1 MSKYTTQVRLICES
15 LLDLNEN
22 VVSNGVDD
30 VLEQTWDKVFT
41 FKFPIF
47 DEAYRKELCIKILRH
62 FWTREIA
69 HETYGAW
76 KLRMETKLCD
86 IMPYYNQ
93 LYKSELLE
101 FNPLYDVDFSR
112 TTNRDSADTVNGVND
127 GTSKSTDLFSDTPQN
142 GLQDVESG
150 EYLTNASVSDNNYRN
165 NNTTNSNSNENFWEK
180 VQGRTHKPASQLL
193 MDFRKSFLNI
203 DMLIIDELEPLFMQ
217 LW

>member
-165 NNTTNSNSNENFWEK
+165 NNNTNSKSNENFWEK
-180 VQGRTHKPASQLL
+180 VQGRTHKPAAQLL

>member
-30 VLEQTWDKVFT
+30 VIEQTWDKVFT

-93 LYKSELLE
+93 LYKSQLLE

-180 VQGRTHKPASQLL
+180 VQGRTHKPAAQLL

>member
-15 LLDLNEN
+15 MLDLNEN
-22 VVSNGVDD
+22 VVSNSVDD

-101 FNPLYDVDFSR
+101 FNPLYDVDFTR

-180 VQGRTHKPASQLL
+180 VQGRTHKPAAQLL

>member
-15 LLDLNEN
+15 LLNLNEN

-101 FNPLYDVDFSR
+101 FNPLYDVDFTR

-180 VQGRTHKPASQLL
+180 VQGRTHKPAAQLL

>member
-30 VLEQTWDKVFT
+30 ILEQTWDKVFT

-93 LYKSELLE
+93 LYKSEVMD
-101 FNPLYDVDFSR
+101 FNPLYDVDFTR
-112 TTNRDSADTVNGVND
+112 TTNRDNTDNVNGTNT
-127 GTSKSTDLFSDTPQN
+127 GTSESSDLFSDTPQN
-142 GLQDVESG
+142 GLQDVRTG
-150 EYLTNASVSDNNYRN
+150 EYLTNASVN
-165 NNTTNSNSNENFWEK
+165 NNTFNNTNNTNSNSKENFWEK
-180 VQGRTHKPASQLL
+180 VQGRTHRSGSQSL
-193 MDFRKSFLNI
+193 MEFRKTFLNI
-203 DMLIIDELEPLFMQ
+203 DMLIIEELEPLFMQ

>member
-150 EYLTNASVSDNNYRN
+150 EYLTNASVNNNNYRN

-180 VQGRTHKPASQLL
+180 VQGRTHKPAAQLL
-193 MDFRKSFLNI
+193 MEFRKSFLNI
-203 DMLIIDELEPLFMQ
+203 DMLIIEELEPLFMQ

>member
-93 LYKSELLE
+93 LYKSQLLE
-101 FNPLYDVDFSR
+101 FNPLYDVDFTR

-180 VQGRTHKPASQLL
+180 VQGRTHKPAAQLL

-203 DMLIIDELEPLFMQ
+203 DMLIIDELESLFMQ

>member
-93 LYKSELLE
+93 LYKSQLLE
-101 FNPLYDVDFSR
+101 FNPLYDVDFTR

-150 EYLTNASVSDNNYRN
+150 EYLTTASVSDNNYRN

-180 VQGRTHKPASQLL
+180 VQGRTHKPAAQLL

>member
-15 LLDLNEN
+15 LLGLNEN
-22 VVSNGVDD
+22 VLSTSVDD

-41 FKFPIF
+41 FNFPIF
-47 DEAYRKELCIKILRH
+47 DETYRKELCIKILRH

-112 TTNRDSADTVNGVND
+112 TTNRDSSDTVNGFND

-142 GLQDVESG
+142 GLQDVERG
-150 EYLTNASVSDNNYRN
+150 EYLTNASINDNNYMN
-165 NNTTNSNSNENFWEK
+165 SNTTNSNSNENFWEK
-180 VQGRTHKPASQLL
+180 VQGRTHKPAAQLL

>member
-101 FNPLYDVDFSR
+101 FNPLYDVDFTR

-142 GLQDVESG
+142 GLQSVESG

-180 VQGRTHKPASQLL
+180 VQGRTHKPAAQLL

>member
-47 DEAYRKELCIKILRH
+47 DESYRKELCIKILRH

>member
-101 FNPLYDVDFSR
+101 FNPLYDVDFTR

-150 EYLTNASVSDNNYRN
+150 EYLTTASVSDNNYRN

-180 VQGRTHKPASQLL
+180 VQGRTHKPAAQLL